1 NMSFA
6 LFRTVKTPEEAKPI
20 FRILES
26 GSIEYKVVE
35 NSESFDITFA
45 GNTTF
50 KDLQILIPQDQF
62 EKAEV
67 LFVNST
73 DAIVNDVD
81 QDYFLFEFSNEELY
95 DVLLKQ
101 DEWGPFNYSLSKKI
115 LTERGEDISQDFL
128 LELKE
133 RRINDLSNPDDIL
146 HLNSKNI
153 FVVSKMYVILGYL
166 SSLLGGVLGIIM
178 GYAIWTNKK
187 TLPNG
192 NRVPVYSKTDQRH
205 GRIMFFMGV
214 IVLIIAIITYFN
226 NLTLI

>member
-1 NMSFA
+1 MSFA

-26 GSIEYKVVE
+26 GCIEYKVVE
-35 NSESFDITFA
+35 NTESFDITFA

-50 KDLQILIPQDQF
+50 KGLQILIPQDQF
-62 EKAEV
+62 EKAEI

-115 LTERGEDISQDFL
+115 LTERGEDITQDFL
-128 LELKE
+128 LEIK
-133 RRINDLSNPDDIL
+133 R
-146 HLNSKNI
+146 K
-153 FVVSKMYVILGYL
+153 
-166 SSLLGGVLGIIM
+166 
-178 GYAIWTNKK
+178 TN
-187 TLPNG
+187 
-192 NRVPVYSKTDQRH
+192 
-205 GRIMFFMGV
+205 
-214 IVLIIAIITYFN
+214 
-226 NLTLI
+226 